1 MCVLIYNNI
10 LCSQF
15 SNGWKG
21 SCGGRASKCDSMH
34 TTHSNTT
41 VNSASNTGLNMQPKP
56 HQCGINTQTQ
66 QRGAHSHTV
75 SWLNH
80 IKLIKRIQKTRPKW
94 RFFAGNYQ
102 ENIIAVKKNCSS
114 SRIGFSV
121 CVFFF
126 SGVIFCFLLCWCC
139 CCWCC
144 SWYYFVIQ
152 FVCRRIRFLF
162 YLNISLWPLLPRTLS
177 HLCIIWNISRDH
189 DNHLFHIHFAC
200 LSVGFG
206 SRSVCRVF
214 AMGQT
219 STMAISKQF

>member
-126 SGVIFCFLLCWCC
+126 RSYILFSSLLVLLLLMLFMILFC
-139 CCWCC
+139 
-144 SWYYFVIQ
+144 Y
-152 FVCRRIRFLF
+152 
-162 YLNISLWPLLPRTLS
+162 
-177 HLCIIWNISRDH
+177 
-189 DNHLFHIHFAC
+189 
-200 LSVGFG
+200 
-206 SRSVCRVF
+206 SVCLPQNSFFILLKYIVVAVAAAHTFSLVYNLKYFQRPW
-214 AMGQT
+214 
-219 STMAISKQF
+219 